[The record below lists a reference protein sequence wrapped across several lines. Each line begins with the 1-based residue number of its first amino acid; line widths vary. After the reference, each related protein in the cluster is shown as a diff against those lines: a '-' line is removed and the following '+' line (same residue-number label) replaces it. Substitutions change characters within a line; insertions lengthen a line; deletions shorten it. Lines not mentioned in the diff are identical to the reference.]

1 MKRKLL
7 ALLLVLAGLGIIC
20 YPTAR
25 DMYYE
30 YQQRKLTAEW
40 LASLEQLDVEPAQAP
55 EENEAPDSQAAPAP
69 VIDLTKEMEGL
80 LIIDKIR
87 LRVPILP
94 GITKR
99 NLDLAV
105 ASVESTGK
113 PGQEGNY
120 VIAGHNS
127 RTYGLLFNRLD
138 ELVPGDEIVVQ
149 CKDSTYTYEV
159 IESVIVQPDEVQIL
173 LPEGNKKQITL
184 VTCDY
189 SVPKPYLRLIV
200 KGELIE

>member
-7 ALLLVLAGLGIIC
+7 ALLLVLVGLGIIC

-105 ASVESTGK
+105 ASVEKTGK

-138 ELVPGDEIVVQ
+138 ELTIGDKIVVQ
-149 CKDSTYTYEV
+149 CKDSTYTYKV
-159 IESVIVQPDEVQIL
+159 TESVIVQPDEVQIL

>member
-1 MKRKLL
+1 
-7 ALLLVLAGLGIIC
+7 
-20 YPTAR
+20 
-25 DMYYE
+25 MYYE

-40 LASLEQLDVEPAQAP
+40 LAGLEQLDTEPAQAP
-55 EENEAPDSQAAPAP
+55 EENEVPDSQAAPAP

-87 LRVPILP
+87 LRVPILT
-94 GITKR
+94 GLTKR

-105 ASVESTGK
+105 ASVENTGK

-127 RTYGLLFNRLD
+127 RTYGLLFSRLD
-138 ELVPGDEIVVQ
+138 ELTLGDKIVVQ

>member
-7 ALLLVLAGLGIIC
+7 ALLLVLVGLSFIC

-30 YQQRKLTAEW
+30 YQQRKITADW
-40 LASLEQLDVEPAQAP
+40 LANLEQLDTEPAQTS
-55 EENEAPDSQAAPAP
+55 EENEASDKQPTP

-80 LIIDKIR
+80 LIIDKIN
-87 LRVPILP
+87 LKVPILT
-94 GITKR
+94 GLSKR

-105 ASVESTGK
+105 ASVENTGK
-113 PGQEGNY
+113 PGEEGNY
-120 VIAGHNS
+120 IVAGHNS

-138 ELVPGDEIVVQ
+138 ELTLGDEIVVQ
-149 CKDSTYTYEV
+149 CKDSSYTYEV
-159 IESVIVQPDEVQIL
+159 TESVVVQPEEVQIL
-173 LPEGNKKQITL
+173 LPEGGKKQITL

-189 SVPKPYLRLIV
+189 STPKPYLRLIV
-200 KGELIE
+200 KGELKN